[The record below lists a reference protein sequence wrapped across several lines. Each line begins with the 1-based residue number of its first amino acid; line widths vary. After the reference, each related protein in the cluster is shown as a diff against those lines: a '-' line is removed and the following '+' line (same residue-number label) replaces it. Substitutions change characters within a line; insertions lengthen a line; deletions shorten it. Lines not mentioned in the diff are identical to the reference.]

1 MNRSVANVGW
11 VRLFFNSSLA
21 TDEDRT
27 AFRLRCPLSDACAM
41 DDTML
46 RGASPYNSASTS
58 KWRQIEKPRGNK
70 EAATI
75 ILIICGSASFLL
87 ITNAFVRRL
96 PWEKLRKS
104 LPGGNFPPEETHTS
118 PYVPSVGLTS
128 DEANFAPT
136 PMVSRPASYNGYAAS
151 TVPSTPRALSRGPY
165 NEGISIYLNAISQ
178 EEDIAREKRKS
189 ARISWREYNS
199 GYREA
204 QPYTHDTQPYTP
216 CSQTRSLTSSIMG
229 DEILSVPNQAG
240 LTGSTKGSA
249 IANDKS
255 SQAVFAVDQ
264 LPLTPGVAVD
274 SGYQPT
280 LPPASAFGDAE
291 INEKTPWAEMK
302 AINSARARALT
313 PGNMPSNKQRIDHLA
328 GLVAVSCLLVTGIH
342 FCLTFVPAAINP
354 DAYVHYNSEVWARK
368 TVAPYLLNLIWIGE
382 QPSFL
387 PSRQVSRIER
397 ANWNRFPGPFLMIS
411 TRFLV
416 SGYLE
421 TGDMA
426 KIAEKAVGRPFRLII
441 PVSAIAMLEYFLMDS
456 GATATLEYL
465 PSVTWSS
472 WPFTTVPQNFGNFI
486 SEILELAYLIP
497 NAAPQIT
504 FNYCTGA
511 LFTIPIQL
519 QGTWVALLAVIVVR
533 EIKTPWKRFGF
544 YAFCIVNHWY
554 ALSWG
559 SYFYIALMLTDLDLT
574 YKYRKWLKTHP
585 FIYYPILLL
594 CALMAFGAMSLDM
607 TTQWTGVNYVGN
619 EYGLHPDIPTGKPIG
634 VTGAAG
640 YPQYYVPKAH
650 GLIFASGI
658 YALVELSALV
668 QKIFSLRVL
677 IWIFP
682 HVFTIYLIHGFVFW
696 SIGSAIC
703 VSLAGRGITYF
714 GNLLIVA
721 ACCYASLFASL
732 PFLTP
737 IVEQLGKNVTA
748 VVWQFAN
755 QTPAP
760 RRPTLYPFPEN
771 FLFVRNETEAEDEQT
786 GKQQNESVSTQKP
799 RGAFH
804 RYLASIF
811 NAVYPPR
818 GSRHQNQPTLNA
830 LTRSISHTGS
840 TVGRPST
847 PRNVGWRMG
856 RLSGN
861 VEVLRRNNSSAK
873 NNKSK
878 AKSKA
883 PQIKIPTTQTQIET
897 AEKRESPET
906 LVTWMLREE

>member
-1 MNRSVANVGW
+1 
-11 VRLFFNSSLA
+11 
-21 TDEDRT
+21 
-27 AFRLRCPLSDACAM
+27 
-41 DDTML
+41 
-46 RGASPYNSASTS
+46 
-58 KWRQIEKPRGNK
+58 
-70 EAATI
+70 
-75 ILIICGSASFLL
+75 
-87 ITNAFVRRL
+87 
-96 PWEKLRKS
+96 
-104 LPGGNFPPEETHTS
+104 
-118 PYVPSVGLTS
+118 
-128 DEANFAPT
+128 
-136 PMVSRPASYNGYAAS
+136 
-151 TVPSTPRALSRGPY
+151 
-165 NEGISIYLNAISQ
+165 
-178 EEDIAREKRKS
+178 
-189 ARISWREYNS
+189 
-199 GYREA
+199 
-204 QPYTHDTQPYTP
+204 
-216 CSQTRSLTSSIMG
+216 MG
-229 DEILSVPNQAG
+229 DEVLSVPNQAG

-249 IANDKS
+249 VGNDKY
-255 SQAVFAVDQ
+255 SQPGVTVDR
-264 LPLTPGVAVD
+264 LPLTPGAGVD
-274 SGYQPT
+274 SGYQVT
-280 LPPASAFGDAE
+280 LPPASAFGDAD

-302 AINSARARALT
+302 ALNSARAQAVT
-313 PGNMPSNKQRIDHLA
+313 PANVPSKKQHIEHLA
-328 GLVAVSCLLVTGIH
+328 GLVAVSCLLVTSIH

-354 DAYVHYNSEVWARK
+354 DAYVHYYSEVWARK
-368 TVAPYLLNLIWIGE
+368 TVDAYLLNLIWIGE
-382 QPSFL
+382 LPYFL
-387 PSRQVSRIER
+387 LSRQLFRIEL
-397 ANWNRFPGPFLMIS
+397 ADWNHFTGPFLMIS

-416 SGYLE
+416 AGYLK

-426 KIAEKAVGRPFRLII
+426 EIAEKAVRRPFRLII

-456 GATATLEYL
+456 GATEWLEYL
-465 PSVTWSS
+465 PSITWSS
-472 WPFTTVPQNFGNFI
+472 WPFTTVPPNFGNFL

-594 CALMAFGAMSLDM
+594 CGLMAFGALSIDM
-607 TTQWTGVNYVGN
+607 ITQWTGVNYVGD

-634 VTGAAG
+634 DTGAAG

-650 GLIFASGI
+650 GVIFASGI

-668 QKIFSLRVL
+668 QRIFSGRVL

-682 HVFTIYLIHGFVFW
+682 HIFTIYLIHGFIFW

-703 VSLAGRGITYF
+703 VSLAGRGVPYF

-737 IVEQLGKNVTA
+737 IVETLGKNVTA

-771 FLFVRNETEAEDEQT
+771 FLFVRNETEAEGEQT
-786 GKQQNESVSTQKP
+786 GKQQSESVSTQKP
-799 RGAFH
+799 RGAFR
-804 RYLASIF
+804 RYLASIV
-811 NAVYPPR
+811 NAVYPP
-818 GSRHQNQPTLNA
+818 GSNRHQNKPTLNA
-830 LTRSISHTGS
+830 LTRSVSHSGS

-878 AKSKA
+878 AKSKVSRVET
-883 PQIKIPTTQTQIET
+883 PSTQTQMEMKN
-897 AEKRESPET
+897 EGGSPESF
-906 LVTWMLREE
+906 VTWVLREE